1 MKWFL
6 IYTAVLFGL
15 WHVID
20 LNAGTVLE
28 SVVAPLA
35 FALVL
40 IAFLVWLSVK
50 VGGSRSSSTG
60 GLRKAVLHNTIKR
73 LVNRGLPP
81 SRNCPILTPSG

>member
-6 IYTAVLFGL
+6 IYAAMLFGL
-15 WHVID
+15 WHAID
-20 LNAGTVLE
+20 LKADTVLE
-28 SVVAPLA
+28 SAVAPLV
-35 FALVL
+35 FTFVL